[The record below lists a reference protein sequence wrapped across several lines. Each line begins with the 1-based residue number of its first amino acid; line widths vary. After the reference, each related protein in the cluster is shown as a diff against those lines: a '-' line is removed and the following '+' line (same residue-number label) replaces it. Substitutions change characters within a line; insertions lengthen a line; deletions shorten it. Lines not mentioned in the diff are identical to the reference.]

1 LERLLIIVI
10 WTRAGR
16 IKGLRLAIMSIMTW
30 FTTFKAKIIASLSLL
45 LLERKPIDIKRVR
58 DFIGGGALP
67 LHFEGGTS

>member
-1 LERLLIIVI
+1 
-10 WTRAGR
+10 
-16 IKGLRLAIMSIMTW
+16 MSIMTW

-67 LHFEGGTS
+67 LHFEGGDLIVCMI